1 MTVLKQ
7 KNKLKNVMLGV
18 FASLVTL
25 SQIGCAQ
32 LKSASVTTTSE
43 AIADGETSTD
53 AALGTQ
59 TDSDVT
65 LQSQMLEVQDAENY
79 TFDLPQNS
87 SFQGSASSG
96 NMGDYRIYF
105 IGDVES
111 FDGLEIGKGIEGEY
125 WGYSMEISD
134 GTVHIFDN
142 QMQEERDAFSCDLQ
156 FKDYVAVSIAADLQG
171 MAKIQISTNGGYVE
185 QEVPWVGTNGTLYV
199 NAVGQTSLK
208 DCRLSYDCNGWD
220 KDIWLYG
227 DSYFS
232 MTADDRWTSYLIKN
246 GSSDLMLSAYS
257 GKTSEAALQSLKNDL
272 QYGTPEK
279 VIWCMGMNDGD
290 VDGEINASWL
300 ACVKEV
306 EALCAERDI
315 ELILTTIPTC
325 PYWNNDSKN
334 PYIKESGYRYIDFAG
349 AVGAYDSITWDEGM
363 LEESELRIHPTEEG
377 ARALYY
383 EAVTTVPELGR

>member
-1 MTVLKQ
+1 MWHATDDL
-7 KNKLKNVMLGV
+7 
-18 FASLVTL
+18 
-25 SQIGCAQ
+25 
-32 LKSASVTTTSE
+32 
-43 AIADGETSTD
+43 STD
-53 AALGTQ
+53 VTEILGAQ
-59 TDSDVT
+59 TDSDAAS
-65 LQSQMLEVQDAENY
+65 QSHMLEVQDAENY
-79 TFDLPQNS
+79 TFDLSQDS

-156 FKDYVAVSIAADLQG
+156 FKDYVAVSIAADLQE
-171 MAKIQISTNGGYVE
+171 MAKIEISTNGGYVE

-199 NAVGQTSLK
+199 NVVGQTSLK

-232 MTADDRWTSYLIKN
+232 MTADDRWTSYLMKN
-246 GSSDLMLSAYS
+246 GSSDIMLSAYS

-363 LEESELRIHPTEEG
+363 LEESELRVHPTEEG